1 MHTYTQAVK
10 AHFQPHADRITAI
23 PMEKYMRNKF
33 SYLGIKS
40 PARKELTR
48 NFFKIKG
55 LPSLTDLE
63 QIVKELWDLPAR
75 EYQYFTLDLL
85 GKMAKK
91 VSIEFIDVYE
101 YLIVTKSWWDTVDGI
116 APNLIGAHFKKN
128 PTLRLP
134 YSEKW
139 IAAEN
144 IWLQRTAI
152 LFQLKYK
159 TGTDVELLK
168 KYILQRSGS
177 KEFFVQKAIGW
188 ILREYSKTDAKT
200 VFEFVE
206 TYKSELAPLSYREA
220 LKWLRNKGMI

>member
-1 MHTYTQAVK
+1 MHAYTQSVK
-10 AHFQPHADRITAI
+10 KHFQVHAHRNTAI

-33 SYLGIKS
+33 SFLGIKS

-48 NFFKIKG
+48 NFFKKRG
-55 LPSLTDLE
+55 LPSLADLE

-91 VSIEFIDVYE
+91 APIEFIDVYE

-116 APNLIGAHFKKN
+116 APNLIGGHFKKN

-139 IAAEN
+139 IANDN

-159 TGTDVELLK
+159 NTTDVELLQ
-168 KYILQRSGS
+168 KYILQRSNS
-177 KEFFVQKAIGW
+177 TEFFVQKAIGW
-188 ILREYSKTDAKT
+188 VLREYSKTDAKT

-206 TYKSELAPLSYREA
+206 MYKSELAPLSYREA
-220 LKWLRNKGMI
+220 LKWLKNKGMI